1 MPHANEERLPREV
14 RPLTYATFELLLDVV
29 HTWRGAAPSLDLE
42 TLLICIAVNE
52 AAMRRFLVG
61 PEARPDLIDHPA
73 PPDDVRGSISRH
85 AIADRLDLS
94 RETVR
99 RKVNQ
104 LIEIGLLV
112 EDAQGEVRPVQRL
125 ADPAVQK
132 AAEDSLSA
140 VRRFDKRLRSLGC
153 EGV

>member
-1 MPHANEERLPREV
+1 
-14 RPLTYATFELLLDVV
+14 
-29 HTWRGAAPSLDLE
+29 LDLE

-132 AAEDSLSA
+132 AADDSLSA

>member
-1 MPHANEERLPREV
+1 
-14 RPLTYATFELLLDVV
+14 
-29 HTWRGAAPSLDLE
+29 LDLE